1 MKKTVSVF
9 LAFLMLL
16 SCASVGA
23 FALNAPKQG
32 EMWLGSAELT
42 HFDPSVAVDTS
53 NLPVTSSKFF
63 SSGAD
68 DMYNFYAYL
77 NSAQKD
83 VYNAVLNAGI
93 ATGTTAV
100 LSTAI
105 ECDTGV
111 DSNHYLVIPDEITN
125 AIAAAV
131 IGGLSAVCDDHPEIF
146 WINGISYGPTSYNP
160 SYNGDGTY
168 HLYIDELK
176 ITYTL
181 NTSAYA
187 DISAVQDYYSRM
199 MAAVDAFKVNGNTR
213 YEKLKSIHDQ
223 IVKSVQYDP
232 NYNNSNKNLTNHEPV
247 SVFTE
252 PFLTVCEGYAE
263 ALKILCNRENIPCV
277 IVVGDANGDGHAW
290 NYVKME
296 DNKWYAVDMTWD
308 DPMNNSAD
316 GVYYDYF
323 LVGSQATN
331 RYFDNNT
338 TTFEDE
344 HTPTGQRYTT
354 PLFSLTYPTLN
365 TSSYSP
371 MLINKNSGATVKKTE
386 KLVFIEKDGV
396 FSTSF
401 VAPYGYSIATNGLTT
416 GGTLTVTKDST
427 VTDTYTLVRR
437 GDVNASNTV
446 TSADTDILRQA
457 ANANYKLQS
466 GTANYYA
473 ADMNGDGAVDAYDAI
488 AHDLYVNDML
498 KYN

>member
-53 NLPVTSSKFF
+53 NLPATSSKFF

-68 DMYNFYAYL
+68 DMYNLYAYL

-105 ECDTGV
+105 ECDAGV
-111 DSNHYLVIPDEITN
+111 DSNHYLVIPGETQN
-125 AIAAAV
+125 AITAAV

-146 WINGISYGPTSYNP
+146 WINGYRYGISYDYS
-160 SYNGDGTY
+160 SNGDGTY
-168 HLYIDELK
+168 HLCIDGLK

-223 IVKSVQYDP
+223 IVKSVQYDSSSTCATAHDP
-232 NYNNSNKNLTNHEPV
+232 T
-247 SVFTE
+247 SVFLE
-252 PFLTVCEGYAE
+252 PYTPVCEGYAE

-277 IVVGDANGDGHAW
+277 VVVGDGGGGGHAW

-308 DPMNNSAD
+308 DPVGNSAG

-331 RYFDNNT
+331 WYFDRDT

>member
-53 NLPVTSSKFF
+53 NLPATSSKFF

-68 DMYNFYAYL
+68 DMYNLYAYL

-105 ECDTGV
+105 ECDAGV
-111 DSNHYLVIPDEITN
+111 DSNHYLVIPGETQN
-125 AIAAAV
+125 AITAAV

-146 WINGISYGPTSYNP
+146 WINGYRYGISYDYS
-160 SYNGDGTY
+160 SNGDGTY
-168 HLYIDELK
+168 HLCIDGLK

-223 IVKSVQYDP
+223 IVKSVQYDNTFTCATAHDP
-232 NYNNSNKNLTNHEPV
+232 T
-247 SVFTE
+247 SVFLE
-252 PFLTVCEGYAE
+252 PYTPVCEGYAE

-277 IVVGDANGDGHAW
+277 VVVGDGGGGGHAW

-308 DPMNNSAD
+308 DPVGNSAG

-331 RYFDNNT
+331 WYFDRDT